1 MTDGTPLPIVDA
13 HHHLW
18 DLSRFPYRWLAPE
31 APPRRFGDHSAIK
44 RDYLADDYRADFDG
58 LNLVGSVHVQA
69 NCGAEDPVAETA
81 WLQGLADKTGSPT
94 AIVAEV
100 DLTRADAAKQIER
113 HRQYAR
119 LRGVRAL
126 VAWDRDGRWRFADR
140 PGMLGEP
147 AFRAG
152 AAALA
157 AAGLSLDLVVVP
169 EQLPEVAQLAGA
181 IPDLPIVINHL
192 AQIEPS
198 IPGSAE
204 NWHAGIASVA
214 DCRSVHMKLSGLWTI
229 DLNWSPERLRPFVDP
244 AVDLFGSQRLM
255 YGSNLPVEKVN
266 TGAARQIEVLTAI
279 LGQRSNEVVDRVFFA
294 NAIRF
299 YRLDAI

>member
-1 MTDGTPLPIVDA
+1 MTDVTPPPIVDA

-31 APPRRFGDHSAIK
+31 APPRRFGDHGAIK
-44 RDYLADDYRADFDG
+44 RDYLPVDYRADFEG
-58 LNLVGSVHVQA
+58 LNLIGSVHVQA

-81 WLQGLADKTGSPT
+81 WLQNLADSAACPT

-126 VAWDRDGRWRFADR
+126 AAWDRVGRWRFATR
-140 PGMLGEP
+140 PGILGEP

-152 AAALA
+152 AATLA

-169 EQLPEVAQLAGA
+169 EQLTEVVQLAKA
-181 IPDLPIVINHL
+181 IPDLPIAINHL

-198 IPGSAE
+198 VPGSAE
-204 NWHAGIASVA
+204 SWHAGIASLA

-229 DLNWSPERLRPFVDP
+229 DLNWSPEKLHPFVDR
-244 AVDLFGSQRLM
+244 AVDMFGPQRLM

-266 TGAARQIEVLTAI
+266 TGAARQIEILTEI
-279 LGQRSNEVVDRVFFA
+279 LGERSNEVADGVFFA
-294 NAIRF
+294 NATRF
-299 YRLDAI
+299 YRLDTI

>member
-1 MTDGTPLPIVDA
+1 MTDVTPPPIVDA

-31 APPRRFGDHSAIK
+31 APPRRFGDHGAIK
-44 RDYLADDYRADFDG
+44 RDYLPVDYRADFEG

-81 WLQGLADKTGSPT
+81 WLQDLVDKAACPT

-126 VAWDRDGRWRFADR
+126 AAWDRVGRWRFATR
-140 PGMLGEP
+140 PGILGEP

-152 AAALA
+152 AATLA
-157 AAGLSLDLVVVP
+157 ATGLSLDLVVVP
-169 EQLPEVAQLAGA
+169 EQLAEVVQLAKA
-181 IPDLPIVINHL
+181 IPDLPIAINHL

-198 IPGSAE
+198 VPGSAE
-204 NWHAGIASVA
+204 SWHAGIASLA

-229 DLNWSPERLRPFVDP
+229 DLNWSPEKLHPFVDR
-244 AVDLFGSQRLM
+244 AVDMFGPQRLM

-266 TGAARQIEVLTAI
+266 TGAARQIEVLTDI
-279 LGQRSNEVVDRVFFA
+279 LGERSSEVADGIFFA
-294 NAIRF
+294 NATRF

>member
-1 MTDGTPLPIVDA
+1 MTDGMPLPIVDA

-18 DLSRFPYRWLAPE
+18 DLSRFPYRWLSPE
-31 APPRRFGDHSAIK
+31 APPRRFGDHGAIK
-44 RDYLADDYRADFDG
+44 RDYLPAGYRADFEG

-81 WLQGLADKTGSPT
+81 WLQNLADNAACPT

-100 DLTRADAAKQIER
+100 DLTRTDAAKQIER

-126 VAWDRDGRWRFADR
+126 VAWDRDGRWRFATR
-140 PGMLGEP
+140 PGILGEP

-157 AAGLSLDLVVVP
+157 NAGLSLDLVVVP
-169 EQLPEVAQLAGA
+169 EQLPEVVQLAKA
-181 IPDLPIVINHL
+181 IPDLPIAINHL

-198 IPGSAE
+198 VPGSAE
-204 NWHAGIASVA
+204 RWHTGMASLA

-229 DLNWSPERLRPFVDP
+229 DLNWSPEQLRPFVDR
-244 AVDLFGSQRLM
+244 AVDLFGPQRLM

-266 TGAARQIEVLTAI
+266 TGAARQIEVLTEI
-279 LGQRSNEVVDRVFFA
+279 LGERSSEVVDGVFFA
-294 NAIRF
+294 TATRF
-299 YRLDAI
+299 YRLDDI